1 MKLLVK
7 RDVLVNGAPVEIPK
21 RPENGLLT
29 GIVVRGE
36 FPLIGERVL
45 FEEKSVEEEKQISNC
60 VWVEE
65 KELLAIIE

>member
-7 RDVLVNGAPVEIPK
+7 RDVLVVGAPVEISK

-29 GIVVRGE
+29 GIVVRGGSH
-36 FPLIGERVL
+36 LIGERVL
-45 FEEKSVEEEKQISNC
+45 FEDKSAEVEKEFVNC

-65 KELLAIIE
+65 KELLAVIE